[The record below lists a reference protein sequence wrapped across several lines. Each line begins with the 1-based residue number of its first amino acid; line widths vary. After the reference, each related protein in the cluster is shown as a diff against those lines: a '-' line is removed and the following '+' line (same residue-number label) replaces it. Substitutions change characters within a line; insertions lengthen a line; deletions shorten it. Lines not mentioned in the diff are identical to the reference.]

1 MPSVSCPLAAPCS
14 GARAGCAGIGAPA
27 GRPGSPGCRA
37 GPMPRAPAPGRAAE
51 GSRALPPADLRRWGP
66 HGGRPPAG
74 GPAGD
79 ARPGPLPASGRA
91 PALLAAGSPGAPVA
105 LAVPG
110 GGAGFPTAKGGSVRG
125 GCGPA
130 STVRAAGRAAGG
142 LGRVGVGRRG
152 RWTVL
157 GPCALLT
164 GRGPPAPPRPPV
176 MAGALVPRPRA
187 GRGRELTLRC
197 CRDPGSSAPSAAAPG
212 FGGQLPAFGGSPA
225 PGLRGRSP
233 APSARTAC
241 HWWAAASAAQAAG
254 GPGCG
259 PVTAAVRSV
268 PGFACRPGCPLSR
281 SATVSAR

>member
-110 GGAGFPTAKGGSVRG
+110 GGAGLPMPRVALCVEAAAPPPPSGPRG
-125 GCGPA
+125 GLQAGSAA
-130 STVRAAGRAAGG
+130 SASGVGDG
-142 LGRVGVGRRG
+142 LGPLCPPDGSRP
-152 RWTVL
+152 T
-157 GPCALLT
+157 
-164 GRGPPAPPRPPV
+164 GPPASSSDGRRV
-176 MAGALVPRPRA
+176 GAAATCGEGPGTHL
-187 GRGRELTLRC
+187 LRC
-197 CRDPGSSAPSAAAPG
+197 FRDPGSSAPSAAAPG

-233 APSARTAC
+233 APSVRTAC

-259 PVTAAVRSV
+259 PVTAAVRSA
-268 PGFACRPGCPLSR
+268 PGFACRPGCPSR